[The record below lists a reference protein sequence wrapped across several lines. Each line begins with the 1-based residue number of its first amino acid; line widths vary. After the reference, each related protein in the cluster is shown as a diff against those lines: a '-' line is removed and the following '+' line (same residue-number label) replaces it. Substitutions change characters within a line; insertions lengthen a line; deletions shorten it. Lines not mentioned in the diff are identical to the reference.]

1 MGNELATLLSHVGV
15 IAICGAIGALFFR
28 SDFRPGWF
36 FAALALYVLYDV
48 LLTRVLFLL
57 PHMPEAANWNWLGKC
72 LSFAGMLAIA
82 TLPMFGWRKVGLT
95 FSQRSNF
102 RTPLLVVIS
111 VTVLFTGLELVGSS
125 GPDDLETIAFQW
137 TMPSFD
143 EELFYRGVLL
153 LMMNE
158 AFVRRVNIAGAPI
171 GYGGLLTSVLFGL
184 AHALSYSAGTYEFDP
199 AIFLVTGVP
208 SLILLWLRERT
219 GSLLLPV
226 LAHSVSNGVGTLI

>member
-15 IAICGAIGALFFR
+15 IAIFGAIGAFFYR
-28 SDFRPGWF
+28 GDFRPGWF

-48 LLTRVLFLL
+48 LLTRVLFLV
-57 PHMPEAANWNWLGKC
+57 PHMPATANWNWLGKF

-82 TLPMFGWRKVGLT
+82 ALPMFGWRKVGIT
-95 FSQRSNF
+95 FTQRPNF
-102 RTPLLVVIS
+102 RAPLLVLIVA
-111 VTVLFTGLELVGSS
+111 TLLFTGLELAGSS
-125 GPDDLETIAFQW
+125 GPDDLETIVFQW

-153 LMMNE
+153 LAMNE
-158 AFVRRVNIAGAPI
+158 AFVRRVNVAGAPI

-184 AHALSYSAGTYEFDP
+184 AHALGYSDGAYEFDP
-199 AIFLVTGVP
+199 TIFLVTGVP